1 VLEITADKSEISK
14 IKNAIFIIL
23 SISIS
28 IVIGL
33 AAILGVDDWVRIILL
48 LGLNALLINVF
59 FITRFFLN
67 RVSDYNLY
75 KKNQKYYDNLNL
87 SFYTKE
93 LNKEVIINDNEG
105 TATIIY
111 RYKITN
117 ISESHFP
124 TLIL

>member
-1 VLEITADKSEISK
+1 MLEITADKSEISK